1 VGSAGRP
8 VTVSTGR
15 LMSTVTTIVYSFM
28 GVVRGFLS
36 MIIEE
41 LKDGDEGAT
50 TTARDRQVES
60 EGVNSTEA

>member
-1 VGSAGRP
+1 
-8 VTVSTGR
+8 
-15 LMSTVTTIVYSFM
+15 M

-50 TTARDRQVES
+50 TTARDRRVES